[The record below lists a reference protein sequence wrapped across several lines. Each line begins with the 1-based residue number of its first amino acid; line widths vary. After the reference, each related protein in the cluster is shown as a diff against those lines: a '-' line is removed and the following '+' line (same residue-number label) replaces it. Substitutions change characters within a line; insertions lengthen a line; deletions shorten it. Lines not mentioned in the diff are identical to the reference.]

1 MTGIGYGCDSK
12 YYAVTWCGDASWPNG
27 LHYHED
33 VEKAFG
39 TASALATSMQPL
51 TGDITV
57 LAHSLGNMVVSSA
70 IQDHGFR
77 PSKFFMLNS
86 AVPVEAFDAT
96 QWNTDET
103 DNPFEFEDWV
113 GYPSNSWASC
123 WHTLFPTND
132 IRSKLTWKGRFA
144 DVPQLT
150 TLYNYYSTGDEVLH
164 VFETPDSDGS
174 GKITITP
181 FGLGG
186 SRYHSWQKQE
196 RFKGRWLQSALGG
209 WGGTS
214 EMGWGFST
222 QGYYANG
229 TPPFYQ
235 SVYNPIDPDN
245 PVIVRTVQYGAD
257 AALAASSEQLRVDP
271 VFNHEP
277 PEVFSSNLRADDI
290 DVLLARGLPA
300 LSGPAGSSPLSK
312 LPADNNNDLNG
323 NATPNSWPR
332 QGAESWNG
340 WRHSDIK
347 AVALPFTFSVFQ
359 SFHQAD
365 NEQ

>member
-1 MTGIGYGCDSK
+1 MIYLLLTIQSVITAATPWLTSA
-12 YYAVTWCGDASWPNG
+12 AV
-27 LHYHED
+27 
-33 VEKAFG
+33 VF
-39 TASALATSMQPL
+39 ALM
-51 TGDITV
+51 
-57 LAHSLGNMVVSSA
+57 
-70 IQDHGFR
+70 
-77 PSKFFMLNS
+77 
-86 AVPVEAFDAT
+86 AVGARLIE
-96 QWNTDET
+96 
-103 DNPFEFEDWV
+103 
-113 GYPSNSWASC
+113 
-123 WHTLFPTND
+123 
-132 IRSKLTWKGRFA
+132 R
-144 DVPQLT
+144 
-150 TLYNYYSTGDEVLH
+150 
-164 VFETPDSDGS
+164 
-174 GKITITP
+174 
-181 FGLGG
+181 G
-186 SRYHSWQKQE
+186 SRCEAVAQ
-196 RFKGRWLQSALGG
+196 FKRLGLQSALGG

-277 PEVFSSNLRADDI
+277 PEVFSSNLRAGDI

-323 NATPNSWPR
+323 KATPNSWPR

-347 AVALPFTFSVFQ
+347 AVALPFMFSVFQ